1 MKPRPFEGEVAPY
14 FREGT
19 LVTDGQNRVGYLREI
34 ESLQPMFHP
43 LELTPAQRTKAS
55 MYIEIR
61 DAYYH
66 LYNNEAETLTANPA
80 LREMLNRLYDNF
92 TERFGRLNDKR
103 NLDLIKMDARGTEI
117 LSLERYIEGKA
128 RKADIFERPV
138 AFNPDEITH
147 ADDASE
153 ALVASLNK
161 YGRVE
166 PHYMASLTGTTV
178 EGILGELKGRIYYNP
193 ETDGYE
199 VADKFIAGNVIGKAE
214 RIEAFLR
221 ENPDH
226 APARESLEALRE
238 ATPKPIAFDDLD
250 FNLGERWIPKGV
262 YERFASSLFDT
273 EVKITFASNLDEYG
287 VKAEAT
293 NVKITEQYAVSA
305 QTRKYNGLHL
315 LKHALQNTS
324 PDITKT
330 VLKWVD
336 GERREVKVRDGEAIQ
351 LANSKIDEIRGAFP
365 EWLREQSSDFKDR
378 LTDLYNRT
386 FNCYVRPKYDGTHQE
401 FPDLDLKGLGIDN
414 LYDSQKDAIWM
425 DKLLGGGIIDHEVL
439 RP

>member
-1 MKPRPFEGEVAPY
+1 MPKTTPPERDPEDLYASLNWEDNPPINGFYEMMMSLTPERRAELRRQSARQQETPEQRERQAVRPPTEAPKDRREQAAGTPRTGSLFDTPDNPEEEEPGKETPQIREADMKPRPFEGEVAPY

-19 LVTDGQNRVGYLREI
+19 LVTDGQNRVGYLRGI

-117 LSLERYIEGKA
+117 LSLERYIDGKA

-166 PHYMASLTGTTV
+166 PPYMASLPGTTA
-178 EGILGELKGRIYYNP
+178 EGILGALKGRIYYNP
-193 ETDGYE
+193 
-199 VADKFIAGNVIGKAE
+199 
-214 RIEAFLR
+214 
-221 ENPDH
+221 
-226 APARESLEALRE
+226 
-238 ATPKPIAFDDLD
+238 
-250 FNLGERWIPKGV
+250 
-262 YERFASSLFDT
+262 
-273 EVKITFASNLDEYG
+273 
-287 VKAEAT
+287 
-293 NVKITEQYAVSA
+293 
-305 QTRKYNGLHL
+305 
-315 LKHALQNTS
+315 
-324 PDITKT
+324 
-330 VLKWVD
+330 
-336 GERREVKVRDGEAIQ
+336 
-351 LANSKIDEIRGAFP
+351 
-365 EWLREQSSDFKDR
+365 
-378 LTDLYNRT
+378 
-386 FNCYVRPKYDGTHQE
+386 
-401 FPDLDLKGLGIDN
+401 
-414 LYDSQKDAIWM
+414 
-425 DKLLGGGIIDHEVL
+425 
-439 RP
+439 

>member
-117 LSLERYIEGKA
+117 LSLERYIDGKA

-178 EGILGELKGRIYYNP
+178 EGILGELKGRIY
-193 ETDGYE
+193 
-199 VADKFIAGNVIGKAE
+199 
-214 RIEAFLR
+214 
-221 ENPDH
+221 
-226 APARESLEALRE
+226 S
-238 ATPKPIAFDDLD
+238 
-250 FNLGERWIPKGV
+250 
-262 YERFASSLFDT
+262 
-273 EVKITFASNLDEYG
+273 
-287 VKAEAT
+287 
-293 NVKITEQYAVSA
+293 
-305 QTRKYNGLHL
+305 TRKRTATRLPTSSSPAMSSGKPNGSRRSCGRIPTTPRPGNRWRLCARRRPNPSL
-315 LKHALQNTS
+315 STTWISTWANGGFQKVFTS
-324 PDITKT
+324 VSPPRSSI
-330 VLKWVD
+330 
-336 GERREVKVRDGEAIQ
+336 RR
-351 LANSKIDEIRGAFP
+351 
-365 EWLREQSSDFKDR
+365 
-378 LTDLYNRT
+378 
-386 FNCYVRPKYDGTHQE
+386 
-401 FPDLDLKGLGIDN
+401 
-414 LYDSQKDAIWM
+414 
-425 DKLLGGGIIDHEVL
+425 
-439 RP
+439 

>member
-1 MKPRPFEGEVAPY
+1 
-14 FREGT
+14 
-19 LVTDGQNRVGYLREI
+19 
-34 ESLQPMFHP
+34 
-43 LELTPAQRTKAS
+43 

-117 LSLERYIEGKA
+117 LSLERYTDGKA

-199 VADKFIAGNVIGKAE
+199 VADKFIAGNVIGKAD

-226 APARESLEALRE
+226 APARESLELCARRRPNPSLSTTWTSTWANGGFQKVFTSVSPPR
-238 ATPKPIAFDDLD
+238 
-250 FNLGERWIPKGV
+250 
-262 YERFASSLFDT
+262 SS
-273 EVKITFASNLDEYG
+273 I
-287 VKAEAT
+287 
-293 NVKITEQYAVSA
+293 
-305 QTRKYNGLHL
+305 
-315 LKHALQNTS
+315 
-324 PDITKT
+324 
-330 VLKWVD
+330 
-336 GERREVKVRDGEAIQ
+336 RR
-351 LANSKIDEIRGAFP
+351 
-365 EWLREQSSDFKDR
+365 
-378 LTDLYNRT
+378 
-386 FNCYVRPKYDGTHQE
+386 
-401 FPDLDLKGLGIDN
+401 
-414 LYDSQKDAIWM
+414 
-425 DKLLGGGIIDHEVL
+425 
-439 RP
+439 